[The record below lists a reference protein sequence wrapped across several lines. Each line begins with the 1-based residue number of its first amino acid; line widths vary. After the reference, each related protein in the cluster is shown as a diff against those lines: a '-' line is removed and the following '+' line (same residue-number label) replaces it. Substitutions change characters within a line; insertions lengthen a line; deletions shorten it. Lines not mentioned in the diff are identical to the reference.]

1 MEYKHLDPAL
11 LEVARDGRVHELI
24 EPEAVGLVGEPVVED
39 ARALVVHQLDEGLV
53 VLDIRR
59 LNLHDAGDT
68 PARRI
73 IIKTVR

>member
-11 LEVARDGRVHELI
+11 LEVARDGSVHELI
-24 EPEAVGLVGEPVVED
+24 EPKAVGLVGEPVVED

-53 VLDIRR
+53 VLDIRG

-68 PARRI
+68 PVARTF
-73 IIKTVR
+73 KTMHD